1 MSRVLRPF
9 PKCLNTLAFIGR
21 LCLFGTNFFSLK
33 PRLFEPTI
41 LILRVYLLQVTHL
54 LTLPRNSY
62 DIYIQM
68 SSSTILYF
76 SDMSRFNIKKDCM
89 LNSNIPGCGYQ

>member
-41 LILRVYLLQVTHL
+41 LILHVYLLQVTHL
-54 LTLPRNSY
+54 QGDFFNWASPENV
-62 DIYIQM
+62 
-68 SSSTILYF
+68 
-76 SDMSRFNIKKDCM
+76 SRLAPPN
-89 LNSNIPGCGYQ
+89 LLGLAPP